1 MCFAIP
7 YKVIKVNK
15 NNVLIEGG
23 QTVRL
28 GKELSVQKGDY
39 LRVIGKIAVE
49 VLRRED
55 GLKIRQLI
63 KRLN

>member
-1 MCFAIP
+1 MCFSIP

-23 QTVRL
+23 QTVRP

-39 LRVIGKIAVE
+39 LRVIGEVAVD
-49 VLRRED
+49 VLRREE

-63 KRLN
+63 KKLN